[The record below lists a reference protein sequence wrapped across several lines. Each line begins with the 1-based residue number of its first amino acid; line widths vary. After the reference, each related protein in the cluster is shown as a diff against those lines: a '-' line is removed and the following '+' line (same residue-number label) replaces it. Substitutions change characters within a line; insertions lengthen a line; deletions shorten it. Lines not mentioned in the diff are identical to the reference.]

1 MNTQSTERKAKVK
14 ATGESITVY
23 KLNTGKWA
31 DATPFRIG
39 QSEPFANRVFDETE
53 LEFLS

>member
-1 MNTQSTERKAKVK
+1 MNTQSIERKAKVK

-31 DATPFRIG
+31 DATPFRVG